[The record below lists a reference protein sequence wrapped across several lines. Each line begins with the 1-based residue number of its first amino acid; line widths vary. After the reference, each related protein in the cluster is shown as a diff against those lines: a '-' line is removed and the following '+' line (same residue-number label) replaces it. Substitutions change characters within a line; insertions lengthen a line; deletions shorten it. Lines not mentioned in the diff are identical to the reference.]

1 MSSRY
6 KYAVERLLAAVATAT
21 GAAYLDNFVAQLSE
35 LFQTDF
41 AAIAILDR
49 NDHDRLET
57 LAMCSAGQCAENITW
72 SLPGSPG
79 GEVITSMAPCIFRS
93 RMQERFPNDDILR
106 RTGVQ
111 SYIGV
116 PLFATGGDLLG
127 ITFLMDRQSIADDL
141 FIVDILQLF
150 ADRIVAEIERLQAEP
165 ELLRRLRQLEH
176 ELHSSRGDLHI
187 TRKELEAFTYAVSH
201 DLRGPLR
208 AIDGFSES
216 LVVDYGDRLDDVARD
231 YLQRI
236 RNNARQMDQLINALL
251 ILSRITRH
259 ELQMSIVDLSQ
270 LCLRILGRLQQQD
283 PERRATVRVQPDIKA
298 YADPELLAVALEHLL
313 ANAWKFTRNLAEANI
328 EFSSEQRRG
337 ETVYRLQDNGAGLDM
352 AYANRL
358 FEIFQR
364 LHGQQAFEGVGAG
377 LAIVKRIIDR
387 HGGEVWAHG
396 EIGSGAGFFFT
407 LPEPP
412 GTV

>member
-6 KYAVERLLAAVATAT
+6 KYAVEHLLAAVATAT

-49 NDHDRLET
+49 NNHDRLET

-236 RNNARQMDQLINALL
+236 RNNARQMDQLVNALL

-337 ETVYRLQDNGAGLDM
+337 ETVYRLQDNGAGFDM

-396 EIGSGAGFFFT
+396 EVGSGAGFFFT

>member
-6 KYAVERLLAAVATAT
+6 KYAVEHLLAAVATAT

-49 NDHDRLET
+49 NNHDRLET

-396 EIGSGAGFFFT
+396 EVGSGAGFFFT

>member
-6 KYAVERLLAAVATAT
+6 KYAVEHLLAAVATAT

-49 NDHDRLET
+49 NNHDRLET

-187 TRKELEAFTYAVSH
+187 TRKELEAFTYAASH

-236 RNNARQMDQLINALL
+236 RNNARQMDQLVNALL

-337 ETVYRLQDNGAGLDM
+337 ETVYRLQDNGAGFDM

-396 EIGSGAGFFFT
+396 EVGSGAGFFFT

>member
-49 NDHDRLET
+49 NNHDRLET

-187 TRKELEAFTYAVSH
+187 TRKELEAFTYAASH

-337 ETVYRLQDNGAGLDM
+337 ETVYRLQDNGAGFDM

-396 EIGSGAGFFFT
+396 EVGSGAGFFFT

>member
-6 KYAVERLLAAVATAT
+6 KYAVEHLLAAVATAT

-49 NDHDRLET
+49 NNHDRLET

-176 ELHSSRGDLHI
+176 ELHSGRGDLHI

-236 RNNARQMDQLINALL
+236 RNNARQMDQLVNALL

-337 ETVYRLQDNGAGLDM
+337 ETVYRLQDNGAGFDM

-396 EIGSGAGFFFT
+396 EVGSGAGFFFT

>member
-187 TRKELEAFTYAVSH
+187 TRKELEAFTYAASH

-328 EFSSEQRRG
+328 EFSSEQRHG
-337 ETVYRLQDNGAGLDM
+337 ETVYRLQDNGAGFDM

-377 LAIVKRIIDR
+377 LAIVKRIIAR

>member
-6 KYAVERLLAAVATAT
+6 KYAVEHLLAAVATAT

-49 NDHDRLET
+49 NNHDRLET

-328 EFSSEQRRG
+328 EFSSEQRHG
-337 ETVYRLQDNGAGLDM
+337 ETVYRLQDNGAGFDM

-396 EIGSGAGFFFT
+396 EVGSGAGFFFT

>member
-6 KYAVERLLAAVATAT
+6 KYAVEHLLAAVATAT

-49 NDHDRLET
+49 NNHDRLET

-187 TRKELEAFTYAVSH
+187 TRKELEAFTYAASH

>member
-6 KYAVERLLAAVATAT
+6 KYAVEHLLAAVATAT

-49 NDHDRLET
+49 NNHDRLET

-328 EFSSEQRRG
+328 EFSSEQRHG
-337 ETVYRLQDNGAGLDM
+337 ETVYRLQDNGAGFDM

>member
-6 KYAVERLLAAVATAT
+6 KYAVEHLLAAVATAT

-49 NDHDRLET
+49 NNHDRLET

-337 ETVYRLQDNGAGLDM
+337 ETVYRLQDNGAGFDM

-396 EIGSGAGFFFT
+396 EVGSGAGFFFT

>member
-6 KYAVERLLAAVATAT
+6 KYAVEHLLAAVATAT

-49 NDHDRLET
+49 NNHDRLET

-187 TRKELEAFTYAVSH
+187 TRKELEAFTYAASH

-396 EIGSGAGFFFT
+396 EVGSGAGFFFT